1 MHREMASEHSE
12 QGLELEETLAELERE
27 YRDGELYYILFCSPP
42 FLIKLCSYSVAALS
56 HMHSR
61 IM

>member
-27 YRDGELYYILFCSPP
+27 YRDGELYYSLFCSLSYR
-42 FLIKLCSYSVAALS
+42 FL
-56 HMHSR
+56 
-61 IM
+61 